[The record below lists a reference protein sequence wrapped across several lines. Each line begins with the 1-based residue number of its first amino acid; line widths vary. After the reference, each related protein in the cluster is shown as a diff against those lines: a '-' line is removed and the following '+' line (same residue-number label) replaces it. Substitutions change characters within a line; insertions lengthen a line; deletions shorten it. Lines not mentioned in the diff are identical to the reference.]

1 MKTQLA
7 VMMTMALFAPV
18 LGAQSFC
25 SKEHSPDRIRI
36 RLIGNCATPERLQMR
51 KGGDNRS
58 VLTVTLQR
66 DQGYWEGP
74 GFPSMI
80 KSVQLC
86 STLCGVA
93 SSCVYGEATP
103 ARDSSGTKICVAE
116 YVLQCDEPAWTLN
129 VSSTP
134 LVTLLYTRRRPDA
147 DALEQHGE
155 LKAAPGR
162 ICDLAL
168 DEEVK
173 LKPKMPVKPYSF
185 RYIPVSK
192 AGLLE
197 KRNSWTLGASELL
210 QYVDL
215 PGGRRAQGATDAE
228 SAFVQQDLKELKLT
242 IEPAGR

>member
-1 MKTQLA
+1 
-7 VMMTMALFAPV
+7 
-18 LGAQSFC
+18 
-25 SKEHSPDRIRI
+25 
-36 RLIGNCATPERLQMR
+36 
-51 KGGDNRS
+51 
-58 VLTVTLQR
+58 
-66 DQGYWEGP
+66 
-74 GFPSMI
+74 MI

-86 STLCGVA
+86 STICGVA
-93 SSCVYGEATP
+93 SSCVYGEAVP
-103 ARDSSGTKICVAE
+103 DRDKSGTKICVAE
-116 YVLQCDEPAWTLN
+116 YELRCDEPAWTLN
-129 VSSTP
+129 VASTP
-134 LVTLLYTRRRPDA
+134 LVTLLYTRRRPEA
-147 DALEQHGE
+147 GALEQHGE